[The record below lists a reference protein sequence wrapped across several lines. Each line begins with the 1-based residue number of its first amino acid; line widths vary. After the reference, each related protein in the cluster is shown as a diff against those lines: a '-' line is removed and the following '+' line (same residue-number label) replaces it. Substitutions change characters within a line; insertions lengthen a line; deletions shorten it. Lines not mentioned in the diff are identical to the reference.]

1 MVTNYPQQLA
11 AAENAHEDSTTSG
24 VMSRVASRLTQTLC
38 GLSGHD
44 AIMHFEGNR
53 VMMRCTSCGH
63 DTPGW
68 DVSSRGP
75 RRRFEG
81 DASRHRLG
89 GQPSLAGIESDVQG
103 RSELRRTA

>member
-1 MVTNYPQQLA
+1 MVTNYPEQI
-11 AAENAHEDSTTSG
+11 STATESSAPVLTEG
-24 VMSRVASRLTQTLC
+24 MIARVASRLSQTLC

-44 AIMHFEGNR
+44 SVLHFEGQR

-68 DVSSRGP
+68 EVSGRGP

-81 DASRHRLG
+81 DATRHQLG
-89 GQPSLAGIESDVQG
+89 KQTGMAD
-103 RSELRRTA
+103 LRKSA

>member
-11 AAENAHEDSTTSG
+11 ATENVQVESTTAG
-24 VMSRVASRLTQTLC
+24 VMSRVASRLSQTLC

-44 AIMHFEGNR
+44 AVLHFEGKR
-53 VMMRCTSCGH
+53 VMMRCTLCGH

-68 DVSSRGP
+68 EVTGRGP

-89 GQPSLAGIESDVQG
+89 GKPHLVHQSND
-103 RSELRRTA
+103 LRRTA